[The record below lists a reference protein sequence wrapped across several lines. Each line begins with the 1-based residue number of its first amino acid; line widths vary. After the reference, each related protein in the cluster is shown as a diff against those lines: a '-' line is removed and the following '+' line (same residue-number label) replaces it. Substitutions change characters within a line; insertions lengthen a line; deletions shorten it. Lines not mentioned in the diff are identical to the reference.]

1 VQIKHGLEVQ
11 LRFNTNE
18 PANYEEIA
26 NTFTHAIGI
35 ILFFFGSL
43 ALLIKGYVSGNVL
56 KVFSAYVF
64 GGSLVLLYTS
74 STCYHGVSNKRWKG
88 VLQKV
93 DHAAIFILIAGTYTP
108 FLLVALYEYVDIS
121 FIIIMWVIA
130 LVGIIYKILPIKKM
144 KLISTLIYLAMGWM
158 AVFKIRTFYEHMP
171 IEASI
176 WVLIGGLF
184 YSVGTIFYS
193 KDHIPHHHA
202 LWHIFVLCGSAS
214 HFVAI
219 YLYVY

>member
-1 VQIKHGLEVQ
+1 VQ

-26 NTFTHAIGI
+26 NTLTHAIGI
-35 ILFFFGSL
+35 ILFFFGSV
-43 ALLIKGYVSGNVL
+43 ALILKGIFSANVL
-56 KVFSAYVF
+56 KIFSAYIF

-74 STCYHGVSNKRWKG
+74 STCYHAVSNAKWKV
-88 VLQKV
+88 VLQKM

-108 FLLVALYEYVDIS
+108 FLLVALYDHVDIS

-130 LVGIIYKILPIKKM
+130 LAGIIYKILSIRKS

-176 WVLIGGLF
+176 WIVVGGLF
-184 YSVGTIFYS
+184 YSIGTIFYS
-193 KDHIPHHHA
+193 KERIPYHHA

-214 HFVAI
+214 HFIAI
-219 YLYVY
+219 YFYVY